1 MNKVIDFPPLRK
13 SEKITE
19 EIMKAMLKECNKQG
33 LNTHNQDFVFDMAWV
48 QKFAQATVDNQC
60 NVANDLIR
68 LTRAQGLK

>member
-1 MNKVIDFPPLRK
+1 
-13 SEKITE
+13 
-19 EIMKAMLKECNKQG
+19 MKAMLKECNKQG

-48 QKFAQATVDNQC
+48 QKFVQATVDNQC